1 MPAFDLTTDKLVT
14 TATGSL
20 DDTALLDTRVLLT
33 RLLISLGFNQIVI
46 ASTPPAVPAN
56 ARNLWWDKGVNTLKR
71 YNPLTSQ
78 WAALNA
84 NQHVMHLFQR
94 AAIAAGTDTVIET
107 GDLFYMFDVSRDE
120 LRTISE
126 ATLRGLVNSQV
137 GGIITS
143 SATEFIIDL
152 TGLDANTYYEFKG
165 VIRWISGTNP
175 AQVTMRQRSSS
186 DTNLQMRRGYT
197 IGFALDDDNILIS
210 APGGA
215 GTDGGRTP
223 SVLPLFFSFA
233 VHSTPRRCAIAF
245 GNNPVM
251 QWTVAETRG
260 STAAAKIHFT
270 LPANVTMNGKVLKP

>member
-14 TATGSL
+14 TATGAL
-20 DDTALLDTRVLLT
+20 DDPALLDARVLLT

-94 AAIAAGTDTVIET
+94 AAIAAGTDAVIET

-126 ATLRGLVNSQV
+126 ATLRGLINSEVV
-137 GGIITS
+137 GVITS
-143 SATEFIIDL
+143 SSTEFIIDL
-152 TGLDANTYYEFKG
+152 TSLTPDVYYEFKG
-165 VIRWISGTNP
+165 VIKWVTSGNP
-175 AQVTMRQRSSS
+175 LVRMRQRSSS
-186 DTNLQMRRGYT
+186 NANLNMIRNYASGNPGEGDEVTFYPPHGVEVPDTT
-197 IGFALDDDNILIS
+197 KSII
-210 APGGA
+210 
-215 GTDGGRTP
+215 
-223 SVLPLFFSFA
+223 PLFFSFS
-233 VHSTPRRCAIAF
+233 VHSSPRKCAIAF
-245 GNNPVM
+245 GRHGNMEWQLV
-251 QWTVAETRG
+251 ETN
-260 STAAAKIHFT
+260 SATAAAKIHFT